1 MATSSSDRAARA
13 IGDDD
18 SSLWILW
25 VGPAEVGEL
34 GLARGAVAAQAQVI
48 AATSPQAAIDALG
61 AHPRYSPVFI
71 VLASDRPGRWTP
83 ADALLLS
90 HRWPLAPVVSVA
102 ASLVDGR
109 RRSGPQLP
117 GVEEVAWH
125 HLGGRCGWWLAGLEE
140 RRPAGLG
147 LPTTARREERLLE
160 SLIPLQR
167 RSAGSS
173 SLSQTAVSIATQ
185 REEDLE
191 PLTDLLATV
200 GCHVTG
206 RVIGRP
212 SLEATAPTVVW
223 EVARLVPSDVEWL
236 KLLAANRPGVA
247 VVLLEN
253 FPRGDT
259 AEIALRAGAAA
270 VLGRPVP
277 LDVLA
282 GVVLALGR

>member
-1 MATSSSDRAARA
+1 MGS
-13 IGDDD
+13 
-18 SSLWILW
+18 
-25 VGPAEVGEL
+25 AEGGEL
-34 GLARGAVAAQAQVI
+34 GLAHAAVAARAQVI
-48 AATSPQAAIDALG
+48 AAASPQAAIDAHG
-61 AHPRYSPVFI
+61 AHQRPSPVFI

-83 ADALLLS
+83 EDALRLSLL
-90 HRWPLAPVVSVA
+90 WPLSPVVSVA
-102 ASLVDGR
+102 ASLVEGR
-109 RRSGPQLP
+109 RRSGPQLT
-117 GVEEVAWH
+117 GVDEVAWH
-125 HLGGRCGWWLAGLEE
+125 HLGGRCGWWLAGLEK
-140 RRPAGLG
+140 RQPAGLG

-160 SLIPLQR
+160 ALAPLCQR
-167 RSAGSS
+167 VGSS
-173 SLSQTAVSIATQ
+173 SSLLQTAVSITAQ

-191 PLTDLLATV
+191 PLADLLATV
-200 GCHVTG
+200 GCHVMG
-206 RVIGRP
+206 RDIGRP

-247 VVLLEN
+247 IVLLEN

-282 GVVLALGR
+282 GTILFLGR